1 MIGKKSPRGGSPD
14 ARSASPYR
22 GRPRTLDVMIEKLM
36 AWFIANPT
44 ASFEAGST
52 FPNNRSNPATDQ
64 KKGNLAA

>member
-1 MIGKKSPRGGSPD
+1 
-14 ARSASPYR
+14 
-22 GRPRTLDVMIEKLM
+22 MIEKLM